1 MSGVDPSTSASAH
14 WSAVYRDK
22 APDAVSWYQRAPGVS
37 LALVR
42 AAALPPGARV
52 IDVGAGA
59 STLVDSLLEGGYDV
73 TLLDI
78 AHPALEVTRARLGER
93 AASVRFLVADVTAWR
108 PDATWDLWHD
118 RAVFHFLVEPSAR
131 AAYVRALTAATAPG
145 AQVVIG
151 AFAPDGPE
159 RCSGL
164 PVRRYS
170 PEALAAEL
178 GASFVLVESA
188 LEVHVTPWGAEQR
201 FAFARL
207 ARAR

>member
-1 MSGVDPSTSASAH
+1 MTEHDPSAH

-22 APDAVSWYQRAPGVS
+22 AHDAVSWYQRAPGAS

-42 AAALPPGARV
+42 AAGLPAGAR
-52 IDVGAGA
+52 ILDVGAGA
-59 STLVDSLLEGGYDV
+59 STLADALVDGGYDL
-73 TLLDI
+73 TLLDV
-78 AHPALEVTRARLGER
+78 ASPALEVTRARLGDR
-93 AASVRFLVADVTAWR
+93 ASKVRFVVADVTAWQ

-118 RAVFHFLVEPSAR
+118 RAVFHFLVDPSAR
-131 AAYVRALTAATAPG
+131 AAYVRALSAAVAPG
-145 AQVVIG
+145 GQAVIG

-170 PEALAAEL
+170 PEGLAAEL
-178 GASFVLVESA
+178 GDAFSLVEA
-188 LEVHVTPWGAEQR
+188 AREVHVTPWGAEQR

-207 ARAR
+207 ARR